1 MHMSQKIRVPKEASS
16 SMFLRKIVKTNTN
29 CTYIKKRNLV
39 GVGVNLNRQYFIFR
53 NLLRTQSDA

>member
-16 SMFLRKIVKTNTN
+16 SMFLRKIVKQLRIVLISKT
-29 CTYIKKRNLV
+29 RNLV
-39 GVGVNLNRQYFIFR
+39 GVGVFMKRQYFIFR